1 MLEAKL
7 FDEKDCVMRG
17 QLITKTAEETAAFL
31 LNHCDGDNQRL
42 TVLMAKFAADAVF
55 DQNPG
60 ELLYWACVHAHCK
73 NASHDEIA
81 QQELLSLL
89 DHWKTRSH

>member
-1 MLEAKL
+1 M
-7 FDEKDCVMRG
+7 FDENCSLARG

-60 ELLYWACVHAHCK
+60 DLLYWGCVHAHCK
-73 NASHDEIA
+73 GASHEEIA
-81 QQELLSLL
+81 RRELLSLL

>member
-55 DQNPG
+55 DQNRRAP
-60 ELLYWACVHAHCK
+60 LLGLRPRAL
-73 NASHDEIA
+73 
-81 QQELLSLL
+81 QERLSRRNSAARAPVLAGPL
-89 DHWKTRSH
+89 EDAEH